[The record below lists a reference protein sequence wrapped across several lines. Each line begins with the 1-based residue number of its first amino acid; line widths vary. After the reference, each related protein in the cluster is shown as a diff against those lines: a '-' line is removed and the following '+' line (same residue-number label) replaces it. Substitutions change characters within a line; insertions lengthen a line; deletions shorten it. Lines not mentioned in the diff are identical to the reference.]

1 MKISANTIT
10 FLTALAAAIGY
21 GGWAVFANF
30 EHGMHAWM
38 MAGVIQGAYAFVS
51 TLSITHIA
59 RWVFL
64 KCNCAIKGI
73 ITGFI
78 ASFIV
83 MLALNNFARAYL
95 GKHISDGVFGVSRFQ
110 ITYRASARRKE
121 KCNEINSPRE
131 YSCKRF
137 TTYKDDTS

>member
-83 MLALNNFARAYL
+83 MLALPLGVHSIAGTPDLWQTILPGLIWGSIYLMGFLVSLDFKLRIEPARA
-95 GKHISDGVFGVSRFQ
+95 
-110 ITYRASARRKE
+110 E
-121 KCNEINSPRE
+121 KKNVT
-131 YSCKRF
+131 K
-137 TTYKDDTS
+137 